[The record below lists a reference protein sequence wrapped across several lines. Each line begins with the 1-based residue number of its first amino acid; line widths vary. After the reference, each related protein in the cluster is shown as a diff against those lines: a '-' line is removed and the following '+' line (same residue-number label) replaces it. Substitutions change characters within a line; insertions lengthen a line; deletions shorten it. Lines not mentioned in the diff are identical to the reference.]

1 MKLKNFL
8 GAVVGGVIGFF
19 AGGGPWGAVQGAAIG
34 YSLTMKP
41 KKPKVEALKKEL
53 NLQQESAYGSTIPI
67 VYGPYNKV
75 KGFVFQ
81 LSAPKF
87 QQLNVNGKKIDATLV
102 SFSVAINDRQS
113 FGFRRIW
120 FNDVLV
126 CDVASNSALTGTLIN
141 SSGVPGGIGALFD
154 RKGGWPTEWFFGSIP
169 AGHWIHIDSFGS
181 SIGDFGKYTM
191 DSVSF
196 YNGADGQYFGNGPIV
211 DGQRVNYHG
220 TTILSFNDVDIA
232 QFYGRIPEVS
242 VELVADLTLTHADVM
257 RDCLD
262 RAVESTG
269 ISTEMTIGIDRPM
282 HGYVIQD
289 ESTFVSAISPLA
301 VIGGYDI
308 VDDFGTYGK
317 MKVINSYAHFD
328 TKIPKSDYE
337 TVNATRNGGN
347 ESEGTYVLET
357 VDNLSLPQTLKYS
370 FIYRGGDA
378 YNDSKDYQ
386 EYEVRSDVENT
397 DSMGTKSISV
407 QTTMNEYEAQFVVNR
422 VYADMRSQN
431 LSMTVRLPFRYAKI
445 SVGQVVGMEIEG
457 EYFSFRVVKK
467 VIGANYIIEV
477 GLVYIDNV
485 RSFFAIDASGNW
497 YIPAPE

>member
-41 KKPKVEALKKEL
+41 KKPKVEALKQEL
-53 NLQQESAYGSTIPI
+53 SLQQESAYGTTIPI

-75 KGFVFQ
+75 KGFVIWVGT
-81 LSAPKF
+81 PKF
-87 QQLNVNGKKIDATLV
+87 DSFGVSGKTTI
-102 SFSVAINDRQS
+102 SFAIAVNDRKS

-120 FNDVLV
+120 FNDTLMVDIPGDSLV
-126 CDVASNSALTGTLIN
+126 RGAVVNAS
-141 SSGVPGGIGALFD
+141 GALVGSV
-154 RKGGWPTEWFFGSIP
+154 RYGATPIEWFFGSIP
-169 AGHWIHIDSFGS
+169 TGCKLYVSSLSGVSQVQLTKIDF
-181 SIGDFGKYTM
+181 F
-191 DSVSF
+191 
-196 YNGADGQYFGNGPIV
+196 NGADGQYCDLPINV
-211 DGQRVNYHG
+211 DGQHVNYHG
-220 TTILSFNDVDIA
+220 TTILAFYDVDISK
-232 QFYGRIPEVS
+232 FYGRIPEVS
-242 VELVADLTLTHADVM
+242 VELVADLSLTHADVM
-257 RDCLD
+257 LDCLD
-262 RAVESTG
+262 RAIESTG

-317 MKVINSYAHFD
+317 MKVINSYAHFE

-397 DSMGTKSISV
+397 DSMGTKNISV